1 MDASKTVEVIER
13 IKMIEVAEQEVARK
27 KCELDSKVLKPAE
40 AEKIKTQVLAQA
52 NHEKCVIEAEGVAAA
67 LEMKVKEITCLIG
80 IVTLLSCQGRKITCS
95 FTCSTIK
102 MKLFALRRS
111 AALDG

>member
-52 NHEKCVIEAEGVAAA
+52 NHKKCVIEAEGVAAA

-80 IVTLLSCQGRKITCS
+80 IGRSGINCILVDNSLIHELLIRMTCIS
-95 FTCSTIK
+95 
-102 MKLFALRRS
+102 
-111 AALDG
+111 